1 MYADSKL
8 VVEQMSGRWKIKNS
22 TIADLSKKAFESFDN
37 TLVQYFWVPREEN
50 KIADALAN
58 HAMDTKTSNTCW
70 YKNIDTFEKT
80 SIVSVQLSRR
90 VEKTIPKRKW

>member
-1 MYADSKL
+1 MYTDSKL

-22 TIADLSKKAFESFDN
+22 TTNDLSKKAFESFDN

-58 HAMDTKTSNTCW
+58 HAMDTKTSNTC
-70 YKNIDTFEKT
+70 IGIRT
-80 SIVSVQLSRR
+80 STLL
-90 VEKTIPKRKW
+90 RKQVLTMRI